1 MVRLICVF
9 CVVFFNFAI
18 CFGQSHKTTIPIN
31 LINDTFVEMES
42 SFVMLNFGEFNLYY
56 TPNETLELSVHNMTD
71 SSKIL
76 LSAVFCLKKSAK
88 KNYLRIKSVKFEYM
102 NEKLELSRNDRLKII
117 NHTLTSLK
125 KKIYYIKYRKDVKQ
139 EWNYFMYI
147 PVVLTPLKNY

>member
-102 NEKLELSRNDRLKII
+102 NEKLELSRNDRLKILS
-117 NHTLTSLK
+117 T
-125 KKIYYIKYRKDVKQ
+125 
-139 EWNYFMYI
+139 
-147 PVVLTPLKNY
+147 